1 MKKISKIFIV
11 LIVLSLCS
19 FTLFA
24 HGEKE
29 RATVT
34 ILETSDMH
42 GVVSPYDYATDSA
55 QDTGL
60 LKAYTVIK
68 EEREKDPSL
77 LLVDCGDTLQDNMIQ
92 EFRFDD
98 PNPMIS
104 AMNYIGYDAWE
115 LGNHEFNFEF
125 EALEKAMGQFKG
137 TVLAANIYK
146 ADGTRFTNPYLIKE
160 VNGVRV
166 AIFGLEAPNIP
177 AWEGANPE
185 HYDYMTFTNPLEET
199 EKVLKELEG
208 KADLIICL
216 AHYGEGGE
224 YDSEGMD
231 AVAEKY
237 GDKIDAFLLGHAH
250 STLNKTLNGAVMLEP
265 GSKAS
270 GVGKVTFT
278 LERNLNGSW
287 TVVEK
292 KGEIIPVSK
301 QNLAV
306 DKDFEAFVKPLDEAS
321 KEMSNS
327 VIGQVGEDFLPS
339 LYWNDIYGIPTA
351 VVQDTAM
358 IDLINNIQLKETGA
372 DVAFTALFDQKS
384 NLEKGDFKKRDGVKI
399 YKYDNT
405 LFAVKMTGKEL
416 KDLMEVRAGGFFNQS
431 TPGDVTMSFD
441 PNFRLYNYDMYQGV
455 EYQIDIS
462 KPYGERIVNL
472 TFHGEPLKDDQELV
486 VAMNN
491 YRYGT
496 LKQNGQISSDPEAV
510 VYDSGLA
517 LRDLISDYVKEQG
530 TIMPECDNN
539 WSLIGIDYDDADAE
553 KIYQMIRD
561 GKINLV
567 QSTGGRGIDTSH
579 AINANEL
586 RDKGII

>member
-1 MKKISKIFIV
+1 MKKTKKFFIV
-11 LIVLSLCS
+11 FFVLTLCCFS
-19 FTLFA
+19 LFA

-29 RATVT
+29 KATVT
-34 ILETSDMH
+34 ILETSDIH
-42 GVVSPYDYATDSA
+42 GVVSPWDYATDSA

-68 EEREKDPSL
+68 SEREKDPSL

-104 AMNYIGYDAWE
+104 AMNYVGYDVWE
-115 LGNHEFNFEF
+115 IGNHEFNFEF
-125 EALEKAMGQFKG
+125 ESLQNAINQFKG
-137 TVLAANIYK
+137 TTIAANIYK
-146 ADGTRFTNPYLIKE
+146 KDGTRFLTPYIIKE

-166 AIFGLEAPNIP
+166 AIYGLEAPNIP

-185 HYDYMTFTNPLEET
+185 HYDYMSFTSPLEET

-224 YDSEGMD
+224 YESEGMD

-237 GDKIDAFLLGHAH
+237 GDKIDAILLGHAH
-250 STLNKTLNGAVMLEP
+250 STINKTLNGVIMLEP

-270 GVGKVTFT
+270 GVGKLTFT
-278 LERNLNGSW
+278 LEKNLNGTWSV
-287 TVVEK
+287 TDK
-292 KGEIIPVSK
+292 KGEVIPVSK
-301 QNLAV
+301 QNLPV
-306 DKDFEAFVKPLDEAS
+306 DKDFEAFVEPLDTKS
-321 KEMSNS
+321 KELSGS
-327 VIGQVGEDFLPS
+327 VVGIVGEDFLPS
-339 LYWNDIYGIPTA
+339 LYWKDIYGIPTA
-351 VVQDTAM
+351 VVEDTAM
-358 IDLINNIQLKETGA
+358 IDLINNIQLEETGA

-431 TPGDVTMSFD
+431 QPGDVTMSFD

-455 EYQIDIS
+455 DYQIDIS

-472 TFHGEPLKDDQELV
+472 TFHGEPLKDNEELV

-510 VYDSGLA
+510 VYDSGIA
-517 LRDLISDYVKEQG
+517 LRDLISDYVSREG
-530 TIMPECDNN
+530 TIYPECDHN
-539 WSLIGIDYDDADAE
+539 WSLIGIDYDDKDAE
-553 KIYQMIRD
+553 KIYSMIRD
-561 GKINLV
+561 GKISLV
-567 QSTGGRGIDTSH
+567 QSTEGRGLDTSK

-586 RDKGII
+586 RNKGIV